1 VHGLSPVERR
11 VGLDELR
18 SCCRDGSIT
27 EVFAA
32 GTAAVITP
40 VTSFR
45 GPDND
50 VTVGDGAPG
59 QRTLA
64 IRDHRAGHPARS
76 SGRHRRV
83 DAPGALSAVPGRSGR
98 ELETALTPQR
108 GKCIGGEP
116 GAPLGRDG

>member
-1 VHGLSPVERR
+1 MSPGGVELVTPGLGTILEGVTRDSVLELAAVHVLSPVERR

-18 SCCRDGSIT
+18 SGCRDGSIT

-64 IRDHRAGHPARS
+64 IRDHLLDNQHGRRADTEGWM
-76 SGRHRRV
+76 HRV
-83 DAPGALSAVPGRSGR
+83 L
-98 ELETALTPQR
+98 
-108 GKCIGGEP
+108 
-116 GAPLGRDG
+116 